1 MRKLKHRKISRKFS
15 SVTASI
21 PASSANLGPGFDVH
35 SIALQMPQLKVEV
48 VLRPMG
54 TRSIELQGTYKND
67 ATSDPNINAA
77 GKALDNLLSI
87 FGKSDGYAVKINAEI
102 PPRKGLGL
110 SGAESVGA
118 VLCANH
124 LLNLKLDGRRIVE
137 MAGAAEPSHHMDNVS
152 ASALGGFNIAYLN
165 PTSKQVNF
173 TTLQPP
179 TDLGVAIIVP
189 NIEKKSTEET
199 RHLVP
204 STVAKD
210 KYIASMSYVSV
221 ISIAFARKDVRSI
234 LETLPW
240 DFVVEAARADG
251 GAYGEGVTSTFLR
264 EEKQVLT
271 ERYHVAETISGAGP
285 SRALWF
291 SISEDAK
298 IKKKNRVGLINPAI
312 ELVSGQLESLGH
324 KVQKIYVTRPSGRG
338 AVIKS
343 SE

>member
-1 MRKLKHRKISRKFS
+1 MRRLRRRKINRKFS

-35 SIALQMPQLKVEV
+35 SIALQIPQLKMEV
-48 VLRPMG
+48 ALRAKG
-54 TRSIELQGTYKND
+54 TRVIELQGIYKNE
-67 ATSDPNINAA
+67 ATSDPNLNAA
-77 GKALDNLLSI
+77 GKALDNLLRS
-87 FGKSDGYAVKINAEI
+87 FGKSDGYAVKINVEI

-124 LLNLKLDGRRIVE
+124 LLNLKLDRHRIVE
-137 MAGAAEPSHHMDNVS
+137 MAGVAEPSRHMDNVS

-165 PTSKQVNF
+165 PTNKQVNF
-173 TTLQPP
+173 ITMQPP
-179 TDLGVAIIVP
+179 TDLGLVVIVP

-221 ISIAFARKDVRSI
+221 ISAAFARKDVKSI
-234 LETLPW
+234 IETLPW
-240 DFVVEAARADG
+240 DFVVESARADG
-251 GAYGEGVTSTFLR
+251 GAYGDGVTSIFLR
-264 EEKQVLT
+264 EEKQILA

-291 SISEDAK
+291 SIREDTK
-298 IKKKNRVGLINPAI
+298 MKKKNRRGTINPAI
-312 ELVSGQLESLGH
+312 EFVSERLESLGH
-324 KVQKIYVTRPSGRG
+324 KIQQVYVTRPSWKG

-343 SE
+343 DE

>member
-1 MRKLKHRKISRKFS
+1 MRKLKHRTFS

-35 SIALQMPQLKVEV
+35 SIALQMPQLKMEV
-48 VLRPMG
+48 ALRPKG
-54 TRSIELQGTYKND
+54 TRVIELQGTYKND
-67 ATSDPNINAA
+67 STNDPDINAA
-77 GKALDNLLSI
+77 GKALDNLLSS
-87 FGKSDGYAVKINAEI
+87 FGKSDGYIVKISAEI

-118 VLCANH
+118 VLCANS
-124 LLNLKLDGRRIVE
+124 LLDLKLGGRRIVE
-137 MAGAAEPSHHMDNVS
+137 MAGAAEPSRHMDNVS
-152 ASALGGFNIAYLN
+152 ASALGGFNIAYFN
-165 PTSKQVNF
+165 PTNKQVNF
-173 TTLQPP
+173 TTMQPP
-179 TDLGVAIIVP
+179 TDLGVAIVVP

-221 ISIAFARKDVRSI
+221 ISAAFARKDVRSI

-240 DFVVEAARADG
+240 DFVVESARADG
-251 GAYGEGVTSTFLR
+251 GAYGEGVTSKFLR
-264 EEKQVLT
+264 EEKQFLA

-291 SISEDAK
+291 SIREDAK
-298 IKKKNRVGLINPAI
+298 MKKKNRLGLINPAI
-312 ELVSGQLESLGH
+312 EHVSERLESLGH
-324 KVQKIYVTRPSGRG
+324 NVQQTYVTKPSRKG

-343 SE
+343 GDRKW

>member
-1 MRKLKHRKISRKFS
+1 MKHRKFS

-35 SIALQMPQLKVEV
+35 SIALQMPQLKMEV
-48 VLRPMG
+48 VLRPKG
-54 TRSIELQGTYKND
+54 IRVIELQGTYKND
-67 ATSDPNINAA
+67 ATNDPNINAA
-77 GKALDNLLSI
+77 GKALDNLLSS
-87 FGKSDGYAVKINAEI
+87 FGKSEGYIVKINAEI

-124 LLNLKLDGRRIVE
+124 LLHLKLDSCRIVE
-137 MAGAAEPSHHMDNVS
+137 MAGAAEPSRHMDNVS

-165 PTSKQVNF
+165 PNNKQVNF
-173 TTLQPP
+173 TTMQPP
-179 TDLGVAIIVP
+179 PDLGVAIVVP

-221 ISIAFARKDVRSI
+221 ISAAFARKDVGSI

-240 DFVVEAARADG
+240 DFVVESARANG
-251 GAYGEGVTSTFLR
+251 GAYGEGVTSMFLR

-291 SISEDAK
+291 SIREDAK
-298 IKKKNRVGLINPAI
+298 MRKNNRLGLIKPAI
-312 ELVSGQLESLGH
+312 EFVSERFESLGH
-324 KVQKIYVTRPSGRG
+324 KVQQVYVTKPSRKG

-343 SE
+343 GK

>member
-1 MRKLKHRKISRKFS
+1 MRKLKHRKFPFAA
-15 SVTASI
+15 ASI

-35 SIALQMPQLKVEV
+35 SIALQKPQLKMEV
-48 VLRPMG
+48 ALRPKG
-54 TRSIELQGTYKND
+54 IRVIELQGTYKND
-67 ATSDPNINAA
+67 VTSDPNINAA
-77 GKALDNLLSI
+77 GKALDSLLSL
-87 FGKSDGYAVKINAEI
+87 FGKSDGYLVKINAEI

-124 LLNLKLDGRRIVE
+124 LLHLELDSRRIVE
-137 MAGAAEPSHHMDNVS
+137 MAGAAEPSRHMDNVS

-165 PTSKQVNF
+165 PTDKQVNF
-173 TTLQPP
+173 TTMQPP
-179 TDLGVAIIVP
+179 PDLGVAIVVP

-221 ISIAFARKDVRSI
+221 ISAAFARKDVRSI

-240 DFVVEAARADG
+240 DFVVESARADG
-251 GAYGEGVTSTFLR
+251 GAYGEGVTSIFLR
-264 EEKQVLT
+264 DEKQALT

-291 SISEDAK
+291 SRREDAK
-298 IKKKNRVGLINPAI
+298 MKKKNHLGLINPAI
-312 ELVSGQLESLGH
+312 EFVSERFESLGH
-324 KVQKIYVTRPSGRG
+324 KVQQVYVTTPSGKG
-338 AVIKS
+338 AVLKS
-343 SE
+343 GK